1 MRTVVQIGTRVVAVR
16 SFGPVKVGQLGIVTG
31 IAEERRFW
39 RSKPIYLCTFA
50 GNVKLAACPKEVEDY
65 DHGYSLAD
73 LEAPDFLSVQAARL
87 WPLL

>member
-1 MRTVVQIGTRVVAVR
+1 MGTVVHIGTRVVAVR
-16 SFGPVKVGQLGIVTG
+16 SFGPVKEGQLGIVTG
-31 IAEERRFW
+31 IAEW

-50 GNVKLAACPKEVEDY
+50 GNVKITARPKEVEDY
-65 DHGYSLAD
+65 DHGCSLAD